1 MPLRI
6 ETFRNDIGGSSVYKA
21 ISHPLVA
28 EPAKTLVAKLAASGP
43 VSLYDPDGIL
53 EAFDLFY
60 PLDGA
65 AIAGFFV
72 QNVGHLERTFRGH
85 RAQPVTALAD
95 TSCNALLIAS
105 FDQMRALRRIG
116 HLLPFRRGFERIMK
130 DVEAPIIPIA
140 LDGVWGSIFSFE
152 RGRFL
157 WKVPRRIPYHVT
169 VSFGRPMPPS
179 STGGSPM

>member
-21 ISHPLVA
+21 TSHPWVA

-72 QNVGHLERTFRGH
+72 QNVGHLARTFCGH

-105 FDQMRALRRIG
+105 FDQMRALRQIG
-116 HLLPFRRGFERIMK
+116 HLLPARAET
-130 DVEAPIIPIA
+130 
-140 LDGVWGSIFSFE
+140 FSFE
-152 RGRFL
+152 TLRLPADMQTDRQRYL
-157 WKVPRRIPYHVT
+157 
-169 VSFGRPMPPS
+169 S
-179 STGGSPM
+179 